1 MNPNNQSNFI
11 NPFNDEQKKIM
22 SSFNDEQVNSFADLI
37 NAKVNPLRAYELT
50 LKYYPQETT
59 VQQEQAK
66 PQGSFLQN
74 TFGLKNTWETIKDI
88 PSDIAE
94 TAKNIGQSVQN
105 RSENIADLRLKR
117 ELGERSWLGTT
128 LKQAG
133 QLAGSASDV
142 IGDITTG
149 GVKAILNPQ
158 QEQSV
163 RNIVQNIGTTI
174 GESQAFQEVARVY
187 EGLTPQQKEAVDA
200 IGGVAALAGEF
211 IGTGVAKRGATVAG
225 EAAGTA
231 LNQARVQGSR
241 LSEYLGR
248 GATRA
253 GETITNVTRNP
264 VDSIIDTVTEGA
276 IRTVDA
282 VREIPSAISNRAKQ
296 AVDRRIVRV
305 ATETP
310 EVATNDIVNLYKKGI
325 VPGVKGKNKTIA
337 SIDKIENSVKES
349 VPRMAKLTDETGEV
363 LYNVENIQ
371 DFANAI
377 SSEERRIWNQIS
389 SGITQA
395 GETGKLIDTKPIID
409 ELVKLMNSERAS
421 LSSQLKRTIQSKIN
435 ELAEVAEDGSIIA
448 SKQITPQGAQDFL
461 SDLNNGLQ
469 SYYRGSTAG
478 TNADVI
484 VDTLVANNLRKNL
497 DEVVNSLDDTTFRE
511 LKRQYGQLKDME
523 KDVVHRAVFEA
534 QKGQGV
540 SKILDITAAADIG
553 AGLLDPTFLARGIGQ
568 FLTKEVV
575 QSLSDK
581 DELIR
586 QMWLYARNLAR

>member
-1 MNPNNQSNFI
+1 MDDAFI
-11 NPFNDEQKKIM
+11 NEYLRKKRNELGISEEEWQNTIQARQQQSQVDNDIGLLDEIRSGATDLFRNVARTPVRLAQNVAAAGRIIGGQ
-22 SSFNDEQVNSFADLI
+22 SFEEATAPRYSRLLGEEVSPIGTQDGGGLSWRNLSESAGAGLELASFAPVTRGVTSGVRGLVTAAAREGAVGGGLASAGQQLSETGTI
-37 NAKVNPLRAYELT
+37 NPL
-50 LKYYPQETT
+50 
-59 VQQEQAK
+59 
-66 PQGSFLQN
+66 N
-74 TFGLKNTWETIKDI
+74 
-88 PSDIAE
+88 
-94 TAKNIGQSVQN
+94 
-105 RSENIADLRLKR
+105 
-117 ELGERSWLGTT
+117 
-128 LKQAG
+128 
-133 QLAGSASDV
+133 
-142 IGDITTG
+142 
-149 GVKAILNPQ
+149 
-158 QEQSV
+158 
-163 RNIVQNIGTTI
+163 
-174 GESQAFQEVARVY
+174 VARDV
-187 EGLTPQQKEAVDA
+187 A
-200 IGGVAALAGEF
+200 IGAGL
-211 IGTGVAKRGATVAG
+211 
-225 EAAGTA
+225 GTA
-231 LNQARVQGSR
+231 LGGSVAGVQAGRRAVER
-241 LSEYLGR
+241 ASERTVESLR
-248 GATRA
+248 ELAKRA
-253 GETITNVTRNP
+253 RERNP
-264 VDSIIDTVTEGA
+264 IDSIIDTVAEGA

-282 VREIPSAISNRAKQ
+282 VREIPTTISNRAKQ
-296 AVDRRIVRV
+296 AIDRRIIRV

-337 SIDKIENSVKES
+337 NIDKIENSVKES
-349 VPRMAKLTDETGEV
+349 VPRMAKLTDETGEF

-389 SGITQA
+389 DGITQA
-395 GETGKLIDTKPIID
+395 GETGKLIDTKPILD

-421 LSSQLKRTIQSKIN
+421 LSSQLKRTIQTKIN
-435 ELAEVAEDGSIIA
+435 ELAEVAEDGSILT

-461 SDLNNGLQ
+461 ADLNNGLQ

-553 AGLLDPTFLARGIGQ
+553 AGLLDPTFLARGVGQ
-568 FLTKEVV
+568 FLTKEVI

-586 QMWLYARNLAR
+586 QMWLYGRNLTN